1 MAWPPSM
8 PSLGTVPAS
17 AGPCAWPTA
26 RATTTRSRS
35 TARAVP
41 VGSSS
46 SCPPPGTPISRG
58 RTSGTRMP
66 RRARRWSSTTP
77 DVRAPGPVSNA
88 RVPARA
94 RASMWPVPSRASA
107 SPPPVDIRLV
117 RTHDEF
123 AACEAMSRDI
133 WGAAERNVVPHE
145 LLLTIQHNG
154 GLVHGAFLPAGQLVG
169 FCFAFLGRRDGQ
181 LRLCSH
187 QLGVLEA
194 FRGSGIGIALKQAQR
209 YDALRLGVELVT
221 WTVEPLEA
229 RNAYINLNRLGCI
242 ARLYDR
248 NHYGAM
254 EDELN
259 RGLPSDRFEV
269 EWWLRRPKA
278 TATTHDPVV
287 ILEVGRHGEPR
298 RVGTNVSP
306 GRTALI
312 GIPADIQVVK
322 RQSLELALAWRM
334 ESRAAFE
341 AALAAGLVAV
351 DFQRQGA
358 YLMAPAS

>member
-1 MAWPPSM
+1 
-8 PSLGTVPAS
+8 
-17 AGPCAWPTA
+17 
-26 RATTTRSRS
+26 
-35 TARAVP
+35 
-41 VGSSS
+41 
-46 SCPPPGTPISRG
+46 
-58 RTSGTRMP
+58 
-66 RRARRWSSTTP
+66 
-77 DVRAPGPVSNA
+77 
-88 RVPARA
+88 
-94 RASMWPVPSRASA
+94 MWPVPSRASA

-133 WGAAERNVVPHE
+133 WGAAERNVVPRE

-209 YDALRLGVELVT
+209 YDALRLGVDLVT
-221 WTVEPLEA
+221 WTFDPLEA
-229 RNAYINLNRLGCI
+229 RNAYINLHRLGCI

-248 NHYGAM
+248 DHYGAM

-259 RGLPSDRFEV
+259 RGLPSDRFEA
-269 EWWLRRPKA
+269 EWWLRRAKPLPA
-278 TATTHDPVV
+278 GDPVSM
-287 ILEVGRHGEPR
+287 LRVGADGEPVR
-298 RVGTNVSP
+298 EQLDMSRGTTV
-306 GRTALI
+306 LI
-312 GIPADIQVVK
+312 SVPPDFQAVK
-322 RQSLELALAWRM
+322 RASIELALRWRM

-341 AALAAGLVAV
+341 AALTAGLIVV
-351 DFQRQGA
+351 DFRRDGA
-358 YLMAPAS
+358 YVMALPPTASGVSRPDR

>member
-1 MAWPPSM
+1 MWR
-8 PSLGTVPAS
+8 VP
-17 AGPCAWPTA
+17 
-26 RATTTRSRS
+26 
-35 TARAVP
+35 
-41 VGSSS
+41 
-46 SCPPPGTPISRG
+46 
-58 RTSGTRMP
+58 
-66 RRARRWSSTTP
+66 P
-77 DVRAPGPVSNA
+77 DV
-88 RVPARA
+88 
-94 RASMWPVPSRASA
+94 SA
-107 SPPPVDIRLV
+107 SPDFARVEIRLV
-117 RTHDEF
+117 RSQEEF
-123 AACEAMSRDI
+123 AACEVMSREI
-133 WGAAERNVVPHE
+133 WGAAERNVVPRE
-145 LLLTIQHNG
+145 LLLTIQLNG
-154 GLVHGAFLPAGQLVG
+154 GLVHGAFAPDRRLVG

-187 QLGVLEA
+187 QLGVIPEL
-194 FRGSGIGIALKQAQR
+194 RGGGIGIGLKEAQR
-209 YDALRLGVELVT
+209 NDALRLGYELVT
-221 WTVEPLEA
+221 WTFDPLEA
-229 RNAYINLNRLGCI
+229 RNAYINLHRLGCI

-278 TATTHDPVV
+278 TPTTHDPVV

-312 GIPADIQVVK
+312 WIPADIQVVK

-351 DFQRQGA
+351 DFQRQGV

>member
-1 MAWPPSM
+1 
-8 PSLGTVPAS
+8 
-17 AGPCAWPTA
+17 
-26 RATTTRSRS
+26 
-35 TARAVP
+35 
-41 VGSSS
+41 
-46 SCPPPGTPISRG
+46 
-58 RTSGTRMP
+58 
-66 RRARRWSSTTP
+66 
-77 DVRAPGPVSNA
+77 
-88 RVPARA
+88 
-94 RASMWPVPSRASA
+94 MWPVPSRASA

-133 WGAAERNVVPHE
+133 WGAAERNVVPRE

-209 YDALRLGVELVT
+209 YDALRLGVDLVT
-221 WTVEPLEA
+221 WTFDPLEA
-229 RNAYINLNRLGCI
+229 RNAYINLHRLGCI

-248 NHYGAM
+248 DHYGAM

-259 RGLPSDRFEV
+259 RGLPSDRFEA
-269 EWWLRRPKA
+269 EWWLRRAKPLPA
-278 TATTHDPVV
+278 GDPVV
-287 ILEVGRHGEPR
+287 MLRVGADGEPVR
-298 RVGTNVSP
+298 EQLDMSRGTTV
-306 GRTALI
+306 LI
-312 GIPADIQVVK
+312 SVPPDFQAVK
-322 RQSLELALAWRM
+322 RASIELALRWRM

-341 AALAAGLVAV
+341 AALTAGLIVV
-351 DFQRQGA
+351 DFRRDGA
-358 YLMAPAS
+358 YVMALPPSAPGVSRPDR